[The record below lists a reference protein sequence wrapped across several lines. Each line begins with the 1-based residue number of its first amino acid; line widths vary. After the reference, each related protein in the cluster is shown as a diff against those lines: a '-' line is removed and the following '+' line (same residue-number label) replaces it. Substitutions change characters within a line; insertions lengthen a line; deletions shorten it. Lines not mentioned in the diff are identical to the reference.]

1 MTPVNDWD
9 LLNGAYWRTV
19 FTPPLT
25 YWLSIQSQLGSKY
38 GLFGNGFVPYNII
51 VGPGYQLYQSES
63 GYNDAATR
71 AAIDRAM
78 ANADLYPVSQIEN
91 QLLQSNVETLIDLAP
106 LFYNNTGSGIT
117 YAVSSNTDPAV
128 CSISFNGDV
137 MSVTGGSSI
146 GQTSI
151 EITASAGT
159 GVVTLAFSVEVYDPT
174 LVETVSEG
182 FESGWLPNGWTLK
195 TGTTGAGFVQ
205 SANSHS
211 GSFSAA
217 HMDNTG
223 IQNDWLITPKFLVE
237 DGAKL
242 VFWQKGLDTSY
253 YDSHNIG
260 WSTDG
265 NRFTTLIADLP
276 ASDQWEKVFI
286 DLSTQTGK
294 EIYLGFNYQ
303 GDYADVWLIDDVQ
316 VLSPST
322 GIEESFTSDG
332 VELFRNY
339 PNPFNPSTSIS
350 FSLDRTSVIRL
361 TVLNSKGEFV
371 SELYSGKL
379 NSGIHSYDFNAADLN
394 SGIYFYSLEFDGKKL
409 VNKMLLIK

>member
-1 MTPVNDWD
+1 
-9 LLNGAYWRTV
+9 
-19 FTPPLT
+19 
-25 YWLSIQSQLGSKY
+25 
-38 GLFGNGFVPYNII
+38 
-51 VGPGYQLYQSES
+51 
-63 GYNDAATR
+63 
-71 AAIDRAM
+71 M
-78 ANADLYPVSQIEN
+78 ANTELYPVAQVSD
-91 QLLQSNVETLIDLAP
+91 QLVTANSETQIDLSAMY
-106 LFYNNTGSGIT
+106 YNNTGTSLVYSI
-117 YAVSSNTDPAV
+117 SENTSPEV
-128 CSISFNGDV
+128 CSFSFEGNI
-137 MSVTGGSSI
+137 MTLTGGSSI
-146 GQTSI
+146 GQSNVVLS
-151 EITASAGT
+151 ASSGSA
-159 GVVTLAFSVEVYDPT
+159 VASLKFAVEVYDPT
-174 LVETVSEG
+174 LVETVSED
-182 FESGWLPNGWTLK
+182 FESGWLPDGWALK

-217 HMDNTG
+217 HMDNSG
-223 IQNDWLITPKFLVE
+223 LQNDWLITPKFLVE

-242 VFWQKGLDTSY
+242 VFWQKGLYTSY

-265 NRFTTLIADLP
+265 NRFTTLVADLP
-276 ASDQWEKVFI
+276 TSDQWEKVYV
-286 DLSTQTGK
+286 DLSSQTGK
-294 EIYLGFNYQ
+294 EIFLGFNYQ
-303 GDYADVWLIDDVQ
+303 GDYADIWLIDDVQ

-322 GIEESFTSDG
+322 GIEESFTADG

-350 FSLDRTSVIRL
+350 FSLDRTSEIRL

-379 NSGIHSYDFNAADLN
+379 NSGIHSYDFNAEGLN